1 MKKYKITN
9 KFKFFRFIS
18 ICFVALSLMILVLTS
33 NLSYG
38 NYENQED
45 STDYYIVEPSDS
57 LWKISTKFKPDN
69 MSTRQFISI
78 IKQYNRFIEGSSIKV
93 GEHLNIPLIN
103 K

>member
-1 MKKYKITN
+1 MKKYKFTN

-38 NYENQED
+38 NYENQEYN
-45 STDYYIVEPSDS
+45 TQYYIVEPADS

>member
-38 NYENQED
+38 NYQNQEYN
-45 STDYYIVEPSDS
+45 TEYYIVESSDS

>member
-9 KFKFFRFIS
+9 KFKFFRFIL

-38 NYENQED
+38 NYENQEYN
-45 STDYYIVEPSDS
+45 TEYYIVEPSDS
-57 LWKISTKFKPDN
+57 LWKISIKFKPDN
-69 MSTRQFISI
+69 MSTRRFISI

>member
-18 ICFVALSLMILVLTS
+18 ICFVAFSLMILVLTS

-38 NYENQED
+38 NYENQEYN
-45 STDYYIVEPSDS
+45 TEYYIVEPSDS
-57 LWKISTKFKPDN
+57 LWKISIKFKPDN

>member
-38 NYENQED
+38 NYENQEYN
-45 STDYYIVEPSDS
+45 TEYYIVEPSDS
-57 LWKISTKFKPDN
+57 LWKISIKFKPDN
-69 MSTRQFISI
+69 MSIRQFISI

>member
-38 NYENQED
+38 NYENQEYN
-45 STDYYIVEPSDS
+45 TEYYIVEPSDS
-57 LWKISTKFKPDN
+57 LWKISIKFKPDN
-69 MSTRQFISI
+69 MSIRQFISI

-103 K
+103 N

>member
-18 ICFVALSLMILVLTS
+18 ICFVAFSLMIVVLTS

-38 NYENQED
+38 NYQNQEYN
-45 STDYYIVEPSDS
+45 TEYYIVEPSDS

>member
-18 ICFVALSLMILVLTS
+18 ICFVALCLMTLVLTS

-38 NYENQED
+38 NYENQEY
-45 STDYYIVEPSDS
+45 STEYYIVEPSDS

>member
-18 ICFVALSLMILVLTS
+18 ICFVAFSLMILVLTS

-38 NYENQED
+38 NYENQEYN
-45 STDYYIVEPSDS
+45 TECYIVEPSDS

>member
-9 KFKFFRFIS
+9 KFKFFRFIL
-18 ICFVALSLMILVLTS
+18 ICFLALSLMILVLTS

-38 NYENQED
+38 NYQNQEYN
-45 STDYYIVEPSDS
+45 TEYYIVEPSDS

>member
-9 KFKFFRFIS
+9 KFKFFRFIL
-18 ICFVALSLMILVLTS
+18 ICFLALSLMILVLTS

-38 NYENQED
+38 NYENQEYN
-45 STDYYIVEPSDS
+45 TEYYIVEPSDS
-57 LWKISTKFKPDN
+57 LWKISIKFKPDN
-69 MSTRQFISI
+69 MSTRQFIFI

>member
-18 ICFVALSLMILVLTS
+18 IRFVALSLMILVLTS

-38 NYENQED
+38 NYENQEYN
-45 STDYYIVEPSDS
+45 TEYYIVEPSDS

>member
-38 NYENQED
+38 NYQNQEYN
-45 STDYYIVEPSDS
+45 TEYYIVEPSDS

-93 GEHLNIPLIN
+93 GENLNIPLIN

>member
-1 MKKYKITN
+1 MKKYKFTN

-38 NYENQED
+38 NYQNQEYN
-45 STDYYIVEPSDS
+45 TQYYIVEPADS

>member
-38 NYENQED
+38 NYQNQEYN
-45 STDYYIVEPSDS
+45 TEYYIVEPSDS

-69 MSTRQFISI
+69 MSTGQFISI